1 MTLDLTNPSVQ
12 SNGSLQDS
20 LGNTVL
26 FSLTNYPG
34 GSGATTSFLRLKAG
48 QGSTLERGYNT
59 DGTTQFDTQKQGTK
73 AILLSDLPTITV
85 DNTTYYEFR
94 IDLNESNSSPQI
106 ALSKLQIFQSNAAN
120 LTGYN
125 STTGQLGGLNPVVN
139 LNETV
144 LLNASLNSG
153 SGEGDVLVYLPG
165 SAFTGNPYIYTYAEF
180 QNAESGFEEFS
191 YATTTALG
199 PLADLSL
206 TQTVSNT
213 SLLVGNPV
221 TFTITLNNSGP
232 ANATGV
238 KVKDLLPAGI
248 NFTNATSSMGT
259 YNSQT
264 GIWDV
269 GNVAS
274 GSNATLTL
282 TGTILNAASASAY
295 TNVAQVVAANQ
306 FDPDSAVNNND
317 PTEDDYT
324 SIVAPVVKLDLSKK
338 FTSVT
343 QAVDGDGN
351 GTPEQFIAL
360 PGDDV
365 SFEIK
370 VTNNGVANATDV
382 VIKDDLTKILPVG
395 LTVQSLGLDGG
406 INLDASGGGD
416 GNNQTVEVKF
426 NSIAP
431 GASKTITVNAKVS
444 NDYITPISFSGT
456 LGTGNPSTGNLNT
469 VLPEYYETQF
479 DATLFF
485 NYNVTKDVNAGRA
498 NFGFLNITSD
508 AEVVSVN
515 QQTITPGTIKAT
527 GRLDVSTYAIEG
539 LLNNGQSFKV
549 FSVENLNNPNSSTTS
564 FFLNP
569 DPDGGGGSTGYPYYN
584 NSQFLQPGQTGVAGF
599 FGEWAKI
606 NDPAY
611 LADLAS
617 WMNLSADGNLS
628 NTQDEQAVIE
638 ALADFI
644 ESGVYRR
651 DSYAGGSFAFN
662 NGTQTQNLNFEGGE
676 ISPISSSF
684 VNILVTDAGAFVSD
698 SNGNPIGSFVDLQ
711 AALDSFNFANP
722 TGVNV
727 TIQDTNGNGLV
738 QTRLRELGGFDFDGN
753 WSIKTITVNSNV
765 SQVRFV
771 SGNGAADVDF
781 SLPKFVLPSNTTVL
795 NLRGD
800 NSGDQ
805 ITGTRYGDKIEGFN
819 GTDVLSGLGGNDTI
833 DGGLAQDTLIGG
845 RGDDSLTG
853 GSGNDTFVFGAIFGN
868 DIITDFVSQDKIDL
882 SQLNLSS
889 SALDSNGDGV
899 INAND
904 NIADLIAGSLKLDL
918 TSLNGGTISLTGVT
932 SVNMGA
938 VVL

>member
-1 MTLDLTNPSVQ
+1 MTLDLTNPSLQ

-34 GSGATTSFLRLKAG
+34 GSGATTSFLRLRSG

-59 DGTTQFDTQKQGTK
+59 NGTKQFDTQKQGTK

-94 IDLNESNSSPQI
+94 IDLNESNSNPQI
-106 ALSKLQIFQSNAAN
+106 ALSKLQVFQSPNAN

-125 STTGQLGGLNPVVN
+125 STTGQLGGLNPVIN
-139 LNETV
+139 LNGTV
-144 LLNASLNSG
+144 LLDASLNSG
-153 SGEGDVLVYLPG
+153 SGVGDVLVYLPG

-206 TQTVSNT
+206 TQAVSNT
-213 SLLVGNPV
+213 ALTVGNPV

-238 KVKDLLPAGI
+238 KVKDLLPSGI
-248 NFTNATSSMGT
+248 NFTNATSSFGT

-269 GNVAS
+269 GTVAS

-282 TGTILNAASASAY
+282 TGTILNVASASAY
-295 TNVAQVVAANQ
+295 TNVAEIVAAKQ

-324 SIVAPVVKLDLSKK
+324 SLLAPVVKLDLTKK

-343 QAVDGDGN
+343 QEVDGDGN
-351 GTPEQFIAL
+351 GTPEQFLAL
-360 PGDDV
+360 PGDNV

-370 VTNNGVANATDV
+370 VTNNGVTNATDV
-382 VIKDDLTKILPVG
+382 KIKDDLTQVLPVG

-406 INLDASGGGD
+406 INLDTSGGGD
-416 GNNQTVEVKF
+416 GNPQTVEVKF

-444 NDYITPISFSGT
+444 DDYITPINFTGT
-456 LGTGNPSTGNLNT
+456 LGTESPGTGNLNT
-469 VLPEYYETQF
+469 HLPEYYETTF
-479 DATLFF
+479 DATLFL
-485 NYNVTKDVNAGRA
+485 NYNVQKNAKEGRA

-515 QQTITPGTIKAT
+515 QQIITPGAITANA
-527 GRLDVSTYAIEG
+527 RLDVSTYAIQG
-539 LLNNGQSFKV
+539 LLNNGQQFKV
-549 FSVENLNNPNSSTTS
+549 FSVENLNNPNSSNPS

-569 DPDGGGGSTGYPYYN
+569 DPDGGGGTSGYPYYN
-584 NSQFLQPGQTGVAGF
+584 NSEFLQPGQTGVAGF

-611 LADLAS
+611 LAALAT

-638 ALADFI
+638 ALTDFI

-651 DSYAGGSFAFN
+651 ESYSGGSFAFN
-662 NGTQTQNLNFEGGE
+662 NGTETQNLTFEGGE
-676 ISPISSSF
+676 FSPIVTSF
-684 VNILVTDAGAFVSD
+684 VNILVTDTGAAVTD
-698 SNGNPIGSFVDLQ
+698 SNGNPLGSFADLQ

-727 TIQDTNGNGLV
+727 TIQDSSGNGLV

-753 WSIKTITVNSNV
+753 WSVKHITVNSNV
-765 SQVRFV
+765 SQVTFV

-781 SLPKFVLPSNTTVL
+781 SLPKFVLSSTTPAF

-800 NSGDQ
+800 NAGDQ
-805 ITGTRYGDKIEGFN
+805 ITGTRFADKIDGFN
-819 GTDVLSGLGGNDTI
+819 GSDVLSGLGGNDTI

-845 RGDDSLTG
+845 RGDDNLTG
-853 GSGNDTFVFGAIFGN
+853 GSGNDTFVFGADFGN
-868 DIITDFVSQDKIDL
+868 DIITDFISQDKIAL
-882 SQLNLSS
+882 SQLNISS
-889 SALDSNGDGV
+889 SALDSNGDGI
-899 INAND
+899 INAID
-904 NIADLIAGSLKLDL
+904 NLADLIGGSLKLDL

-932 SVNMGA
+932 TVNMAA

>member
-1 MTLDLTNPSVQ
+1 MTLDLTNPSLQ
-12 SNGSLQDS
+12 SNGALQDS
-20 LGNTVL
+20 LGNKVL
-26 FSLTNYPG
+26 FALTDYPG
-34 GSGATTSFLRLKAG
+34 GSGATTSFLRLRAG

-59 DGTTQFDTQKQGTK
+59 NGTTQFDTQKQGTK

-106 ALSKLQIFQSNAAN
+106 ALSKLQVFQSPNAN

-125 STTGQLGGLNPVVN
+125 STTGQLGGLNSVIN
-139 LNETV
+139 LNSTV
-144 LLNASLNSG
+144 LLDASLNSG
-153 SGEGDVLVYLPG
+153 SGVGDVLVYLPG

-180 QNAESGFEEFS
+180 QNADGGFEEFS
-191 YATTTALG
+191 YAPTTALG
-199 PLADLSL
+199 SLADLSL
-206 TQTVSNT
+206 TQAVSNT
-213 SLLVGNPV
+213 ALSVGNSV

-232 ANATGV
+232 ASATGV

-248 NFTNATSSMGT
+248 NFTNATSSIGT

-264 GIWDV
+264 GIWNV
-269 GNVAS
+269 GTVAS

-295 TNVAQVVAANQ
+295 TNVAEIVAAKQ

-317 PTEDDYT
+317 ATEDDYT
-324 SIVAPVVKLDLSKK
+324 SLVAPVVKLDLTKK

-343 QAVDGDGN
+343 QEVDGDAN

-360 PGDDV
+360 PGDNV
-365 SFEIK
+365 TFQIK
-370 VTNNGVANATDV
+370 VTNNGVATATNV
-382 VIKDDLTKILPVG
+382 KIKDDLTKVLPVG

-406 INLDASGGGD
+406 INLDNGIGGD
-416 GNNQTVEVKF
+416 GNAQTVEVMF

-431 GASKTITVNAKVS
+431 GATKTVTVNAKVS
-444 NDYITPISFSGT
+444 TDYITPINFSGT
-456 LGTGNPSTGNLNT
+456 LGTENPSTGNLNPA
-469 VLPEYYETQF
+469 LREYYETTF

-485 NYNVTKDVNAGRA
+485 NYNVQKEVNEGRA
-498 NFGFLNITSD
+498 NFGYLNITSD
-508 AEVVSVN
+508 AEIVSVN
-515 QQTITPGTIKAT
+515 QQNLAPGSIKAS
-527 GRLDVSTYAIEG
+527 GRLDVSTYAIQG
-539 LLNNGQSFKV
+539 VLNNGQPFKV
-549 FSVENLNNPNSSTTS
+549 FSIENLNNPNSCAPS

-569 DPDGGGGSTGYPYYN
+569 DPDGGGGSSGYPYYN
-584 NSQFLQPGQTGVAGF
+584 HSEFLQPGSTGVAGF
-599 FGEWAKI
+599 FGEWTKI

-611 LADLAS
+611 LAALAT

-628 NTQDEQAVIE
+628 STQDEQAVID

-651 DSYAGGSFAFN
+651 DSYAGGSFTLN
-662 NGTQTQNLNFEGGE
+662 NGTQTQELTFEGGE
-676 ISPISSSF
+676 FSPIGTSS
-684 VNILVTDAGAFVSD
+684 VNILVTDAGALV
-698 SNGNPIGSFVDLQ
+698 NGNLLFADLQ

-722 TGVNV
+722 TAVNV
-727 TIQDTNGNGLV
+727 TIQDSSGDGKV
-738 QTRLRELGGFDFDGN
+738 QTRLKELGGFNFDDN
-753 WSIKTITVNSNV
+753 WSVKNITVNSNV
-765 SQVRFV
+765 SQVTFV

-781 SLPKFVLPSNTTVL
+781 SLPKFVLPSPAPAL

-800 NSGDQ
+800 NSGDK
-805 ITGTRYGDKIEGFN
+805 ITGTRFADKIEGFN
-819 GTDVLSGLGGNDTI
+819 GTDVLSGFGGNDTI

-853 GSGNDTFVFGAIFGN
+853 GSGNDTFVFGADFGN
-868 DIITDFVSQDKIDL
+868 DIISDFVSQDKIDL
-882 SQLNLSS
+882 RQLNLSS
-889 SALDSNGDGV
+889 SALDSNGDGI
-899 INAND
+899 INAID
-904 NIADLIAGSLKLDL
+904 NLADLIGGSLKLDL

-932 SVNMGA
+932 SVNMAA

>member
-1 MTLDLTNPSVQ
+1 MTLDLTSPSLQ
-12 SNGSLQDS
+12 SNGALQDS

-26 FSLTNYPG
+26 FALTDYPG
-34 GSGATTSFLRLKAG
+34 GSGATTSFLRLRAG

-59 DGTTQFDTQKQGTK
+59 NGTTQFDTQKQGTK

-94 IDLNESNSSPQI
+94 IDLNESSSTPQI
-106 ALSKLQIFQSNAAN
+106 ALSKLQVFQSNASN

-125 STTGQLGGLNPVVN
+125 STTGQLGGLNPVIN
-139 LNETV
+139 LNGTV

-153 SGEGDVLVYLPG
+153 SGVGDVLVYLPG

-180 QNAESGFEEFS
+180 QNADSGFEEFS
-191 YATTTALG
+191 YANTTALG

-213 SLLVGNPV
+213 ALSLGDTV
-221 TFTITLNNSGP
+221 TFTIALNNSGP

-238 KVKDLLPAGI
+238 KVKDLLPSGI
-248 NFTNATSSMGT
+248 NFTNATSSIGT
-259 YNSQT
+259 YNNQT

-282 TGTILNAASASAY
+282 TGTIVNAASASAY
-295 TNVAQVVAANQ
+295 TNVAEIVAAKQ

-343 QAVDGDGN
+343 PVDGDGN

-360 PGDDV
+360 PGDNV
-365 SFEIK
+365 SFQIT
-370 VTNNGVANATDV
+370 VTNNGADSATDV
-382 VIKDDLTKILPVG
+382 KIKDDLTKVLPVG

-416 GNNQTVEVKF
+416 GNSQTVEVLF
-426 NSIAP
+426 NNIAP

-444 NDYITPISFSGT
+444 TDYITPISFSGT
-456 LGTGNPSTGNLNT
+456 LGTSNPSTGNLNT
-469 VLPEYYETQF
+469 ALPEYYETTF
-479 DATLFF
+479 DATLFL
-485 NYNVTKDVNAGRA
+485 NYNVTKSVNEGRA

-508 AEVVSVN
+508 AEIVSVN
-515 QQTITPGTIKAT
+515 QQNLVPGTIKAS
-527 GRLDVSTYAIEG
+527 GRLDVSSYAIQG
-539 LLNNGQSFKV
+539 VLNNGQPFKV
-549 FSVENLNNPNSSTTS
+549 FSIENLNNPNSSNPS

-569 DPDGGGGSTGYPYYN
+569 DPDGGGGSSGYPYYN
-584 NSQFLQPGQTGVAGF
+584 QSEFLQSGQTGVAGF

-611 LADLAS
+611 LAALAT

-628 NTQDEQAVIE
+628 DTQDEQAVIN

-644 ESGVYRR
+644 ESGVYQQDRF
-651 DSYAGGSFAFN
+651 SGGSFTFN

-676 ISPISSSF
+676 ISPIGTSF
-684 VNILVTDAGAFVSD
+684 VNILVTDTGAFVTD
-698 SNGNPIGSFVDLQ
+698 SNGNPIGSFADLQ

-722 TGVNV
+722 TGINV
-727 TIQDTNGNGLV
+727 TIQDSSGDGLV
-738 QTRLRELGGFDFDGN
+738 QTRLRELGGFYFDGN
-753 WSIKTITVNSNV
+753 WSIKNITVNSNV
-765 SQVRFV
+765 SQVSFV
-771 SGNGAADVDF
+771 SGNNAADVDF
-781 SLPKFVLPSNTTVL
+781 SLPNFVLPTNTTVL

-805 ITGTRYGDKIEGFN
+805 ITGTRYGDRIEGLN

-833 DGGLAQDTLIGG
+833 NGGLAQDTLIGG

-853 GSGNDTFVFGAIFGN
+853 GSGNDRFVFGAIFGN
-868 DIITDFVSQDKIDL
+868 DTITDFVGQDKIDL
-882 SQLNLSS
+882 RQLKLSS
-889 SALDSNGDGV
+889 SALDSNGDGI
-899 INAND
+899 INAID
-904 NIADLIAGSLKLDL
+904 NLADLIGGSLKLDL

-932 SVNMGA
+932 SVNMAA